1 MGRKGKGLPGAGK
14 GVWAST
20 RVSGKLVERDGAR
33 WRLELGGEGLGGSP
47 GGEWLVTLLSLWRRE
62 RRPRKAGVMEE
73 ARNPARRG
81 IGATAQLRRREGK
94 GSSRGRRERWR
105 GGGRGGGGLHS
116 QSRCFFLGPMISW
129 VVALHTVLET
139 AEPVTLCWAA
149 VIRSVRLW
157 PDISAA
163 RPPTPFRSAAGGA
176 WDPQAPDGP
185 HPPPHPRPPP
195 APGPPALLPAW
206 GGAQGRAPPPARR
219 APRLACPPPA
229 GSYTQ
234 SGVTPEPRA
243 SASAHPLPGISWSP
257 VGPEGQGAAGK
268 MAAPGSSSELS
279 GRPRRHVTRVPPPG
293 SLPPAPRSL
302 PFPFLSGAR
311 PPFLLLL
318 PPSPERGQSQA
329 TAVAPARACARPRDV
344 VEPGRRAQ
352 QEARGGRR
360 AARRVT

>member
-219 APRLACPPPA
+219 APRLACPPPRA
-229 GSYTQ
+229 P
-234 SGVTPEPRA
+234 TPSR
-243 SASAHPLPGISWSP
+243 
-257 VGPEGQGAAGK
+257 
-268 MAAPGSSSELS
+268 
-279 GRPRRHVTRVPPPG
+279 G
-293 SLPPAPRSL
+293 SLPSPAPQPQPTPCPGSA
-302 PFPFLSGAR
+302 GAR
-311 PPFLLLL
+311 SGQRDRELQGKWRRQAPPRSF
-318 PPSPERGQSQA
+318 
-329 TAVAPARACARPRDV
+329 
-344 VEPGRRAQ
+344 PG
-352 QEARGGRR
+352 GPG
-360 AARRVT
+360 VT